1 MEERYSFKKVV
12 ESMKKTARV
21 IQSTKYSQEIGI
33 SSDFFNISF
42 LLKVMSGD
50 LEHIFVF
57 VSENYNFFL
66 LGPKLIV
73 H

>member
-1 MEERYSFKKVV
+1 
-12 ESMKKTARV
+12 MKRQQELYRARR
-21 IQSTKYSQEIGI
+21 KYSQEIGI

-42 LLKVMSGD
+42 LLKVMGGD

-57 VSENYNFFL
+57 VSENFNFF

-73 H
+73 PYRV